1 MTSLA
6 KQENNYTVLRVQWFA
21 LDWLFP
27 ATPETRAGSADQCG
41 VRTHFFLQRLM
52 QLFNLHIIS
61 SDSYIHAH
69 GVKNLA
75 LNVEEF
81 N

>member
-1 MTSLA
+1 MTSLTRYQLHGPRGA
-6 KQENNYTVLRVQWFA
+6 VVLTR
-21 LDWLFP
+21 LWLFP
-27 ATPETRAGSADQCG
+27 ATPETRAGWADQYG
-41 VRTHFFLQRLM
+41 VRTHVFLQRLM

-75 LNVEEF
+75 LNAKEF
-81 N
+81 E